1 MRVPPL
7 TLFQKERSL
16 WFYVWVMLQL
26 LIMLIPAYLQ
36 IGLCL
41 SCVSPAV
48 NKDIF
53 GIIAIFEGRLY
64 SSVLLGALPGLDPGP
79 LGSVWGALMVG
90 GRAQS
95 PGCVLAGASSPSPRP
110 PTCERSLHGRELS
123 PCFLEKILKCLSK
136 GLIMGLGTNSFYG
149 GLRSLNFPLIHSR
162 RLRTLPLR
170 LGILTIPRKPV
181 LLYLKL
187 RNASS
192 LSSQNGTQ
200 MMGLKQ
206 IIVFLI

>member
-1 MRVPPL
+1 
-7 TLFQKERSL
+7 
-16 WFYVWVMLQL
+16 MLQL

-48 NKDIF
+48 NKDIL

-136 GLIMGLGTNSFYG
+136 GLIMGLGTNQ
-149 GLRSLNFPLIHSR
+149 LVLWRLKELEFPTDPQS
-162 RLRTLPLR
+162 TSEN
-170 LGILTIPRKPV
+170 T
-181 LLYLKL
+181 
-187 RNASS
+187 
-192 LSSQNGTQ
+192 SSQIRNSDNPEKACFAVSEASKCFLTQ
-200 MMGLKQ
+200 QSEWNTNDGS
-206 IIVFLI
+206 